1 MLKDLEKRKHGN
13 VWHPKPPLTH
23 STHTLTR
30 SSLALLTPFL
40 PFRTNTGTTG
50 PSHASEL
57 ACCSYSQQHNRQAA
71 KVACRCGCQDYS
83 LGKRNKFLSSVHA
96 MSC

>member
-23 STHTLTR
+23 SHAHSELTC
-30 SSLALLTPFL
+30 SAHSLPSLSNEHGHDA
-40 PFRTNTGTTG
+40 TG

-57 ACCSYSQQHNRQAA
+57 VAPIPSNTGMQAA

-83 LGKRNKFLSSVHA
+83 LGNRNKFLSSVHA